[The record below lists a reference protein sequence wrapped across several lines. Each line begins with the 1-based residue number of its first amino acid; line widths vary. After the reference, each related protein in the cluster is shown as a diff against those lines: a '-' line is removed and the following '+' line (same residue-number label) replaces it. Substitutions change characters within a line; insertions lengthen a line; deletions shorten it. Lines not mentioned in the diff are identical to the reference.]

1 MKFIDPLATL
11 IYMGGAPP
19 IHLSMAV
26 YALFV
31 EYKAVNSFCQEH

>member
-11 IYMGGAPP
+11 LYMGGAPP

-26 YALFV
+26 YAIFIYSKPL
-31 EYKAVNSFCQEH
+31 SGFC